1 MALGTITSA
10 NDLKDHIEN
19 SGIARVHIGYT
30 DHSGQLRGKII
41 SAEKL
46 LGGLEKGV
54 AMTRNLAAVDF
65 GDIIFSIEGLTLNG
79 GGFGDNLARIVPES
93 CREIPWEPAES
104 NLFVLIEHCDDA
116 AEYDARVLASR
127 MVEKAN
133 AMGYRPFFACEF
145 EFRVFNETSKSAHAK
160 DYTNLEL
167 ATPQSNY
174 LGVLRQSVWSE
185 FFNDLIGDMEHMGI
199 PIEVAHWEL
208 APGFAEL
215 VLRYEEGMRAADNAV
230 LMKTFAK
237 ASAQRRDM
245 LLSFMARYDA
255 HSDGSSC
262 HMHTSLRDKDGNTV
276 FHDPDREDGISEVML
291 HFIGGMQRYV
301 PECILMMA
309 PNINSYK
316 RYLPDLFAPVAAT
329 WGIDNRTSGFRAIV
343 GAPSSQRVENRAPG
357 ADANPYLAFAAMLG
371 AGLRGIEEQIEPTAK
386 SETNLY
392 AEMDSIPD
400 SLRFPV
406 TLDESIKRF
415 KASDFAKE
423 TFGTEFVRIFAAN
436 REAHLADFNSAV
448 TDWERRRYLELT

>member
-1 MALGTITSA
+1 
-10 NDLKDHIEN
+10 
-19 SGIARVHIGYT
+19 
-30 DHSGQLRGKII
+30 
-41 SAEKL
+41 
-46 LGGLEKGV
+46 
-54 AMTRNLAAVDF
+54 
-65 GDIIFSIEGLTLNG
+65 
-79 GGFGDNLARIVPES
+79 
-93 CREIPWEPAES
+93 
-104 NLFVLIEHCDDA
+104 
-116 AEYDARVLASR
+116 
-127 MVEKAN
+127 
-133 AMGYRPFFACEF
+133 
-145 EFRVFNETSKSAHAK
+145 
-160 DYTNLEL
+160 
-167 ATPQSNY
+167 
-174 LGVLRQSVWSE
+174 
-185 FFNDLIGDMEHMGI
+185 
-199 PIEVAHWEL
+199 
-208 APGFAEL
+208 
-215 VLRYEEGMRAADNAV
+215 MR
-230 LMKTFAK
+230 
-237 ASAQRRDM
+237 
-245 LLSFMARYDA
+245 
-255 HSDGSSC
+255 
-262 HMHTSLRDKDGNTV
+262 
-276 FHDPDREDGISEVML
+276 